1 MNWALILRKDL
12 RDAYDQ
18 YLLQTGVGMFALLF
32 GLIAWAYTRTP
43 ANPATL
49 VEGPLFLISSVLVP
63 AFALMSANETVAA
76 KRSDGRLRLVF
87 GLPISRRDVVI
98 GSYLGRAV
106 VFAASLLVGVAAAA
120 IVVQIR
126 GDTLLTSALLAY
138 LGLTLLLGLAY
149 LGVAVG
155 LSAGIRS
162 TKWVTVLVFTIFLV
176 FAFVWRFVP
185 TGVVYLANGME
196 LPATMPD
203 WAGLVSGL
211 SPSVA
216 YENLMRTY
224 AFAGSTPD
232 PAAWFL
238 EPWVNVAVLAGW
250 IVLVPL
256 VGYRRFDRSDL

>member
-1 MNWALILRKDL
+1 MNWPLMVRKDL

-32 GLIAWAYTRTP
+32 GLVAWAYTRTP

-63 AFALMSANETVAA
+63 AFAVMSANETIAA

-87 GLPISRRDVVI
+87 GLPISRRDVVV

-106 VFAASLLVGVAAAA
+106 VFASSLLAGVVAAA

-126 GDTLLTSALLAY
+126 GDTLLTSALASY

-149 LGVAVG
+149 LGIAIA
-155 LSAGIRS
+155 LSAAIRS

-176 FAFVWRFVP
+176 FTFVWRFVP
-185 TGVVYLANGME
+185 QGIVYLANGME
-196 LPATMPD
+196 LPRTMPD

-216 YENLMRTY
+216 YENLLRTY
-224 AFAGSTPD
+224 AFAG
-232 PAAWFL
+232 PAPETSAWFL
-238 EPWVNVAVLAGW
+238 EPWVNAVVLAGW

-256 VGYRRFDRSDL
+256 LGYRRFDGSDL